1 MNLQR
6 NYRGALALWWLAS
19 SLSAASLGTPL
30 GSEVSITLDATDR
43 DQRQWLIIGPLKG
56 AGAVKLQLEGHG
68 FRKQVDLP
76 VVAGVN
82 TVWSWPLEPGALR
95 ISLTGAWVPTSRVMH
110 LAGSP
115 ARRQLDWLLISR
127 VSGSERWG
135 YRFEFPE
142 WTLPEGYSPRLELN
156 LASRAGW
163 QVEVDDGNQSR
174 HFTGSAGVE
183 RWAYSPVAWGV
194 NPRLVTVMPQ
204 DAGDES
210 FKVGLHPAGVAP
222 KLPLPVDVATLL
234 AWPVSA
240 WRNPSHEWFQWSA
253 NNVLILVTRSYAV
266 QDDYFKRLAYFVE
279 KTGTRG
285 TLVSDANLS
294 GKHGWNAHDY
304 DATDLARF
312 FTLASQKGFPLNP
325 RERELRGRLAD
336 SGMLKATASG
346 VWQATVGAVLGIS
359 MESPP
364 PLRGFLFTHEGFHG
378 LYFTD
383 QEFRRGVRDLW
394 NQLSRSTQQA
404 FIAFLA
410 ASQYDPAD
418 LPLMIN
424 EFQSYLL
431 QQVRSEWPA
440 YLSGRV
446 LDKATLTPAQKASAL
461 AELLAAAQA
470 LEKIVH
476 ERFGVISGDLRTVW
490 PSD

>member
-1 MNLQR
+1 M
-6 NYRGALALWWLAS
+6 
-19 SLSAASLGTPL
+19 
-30 GSEVSITLDATDR
+30 
-43 DQRQWLIIGPLKG
+43 
-56 AGAVKLQLEGHG
+56 
-68 FRKQVDLP
+68 
-76 VVAGVN
+76 
-82 TVWSWPLEPGALR
+82 
-95 ISLTGAWVPTSRVMH
+95 
-110 LAGSP
+110 
-115 ARRQLDWLLISR
+115 
-127 VSGSERWG
+127 
-135 YRFEFPE
+135 
-142 WTLPEGYSPRLELN
+142 
-156 LASRAGW
+156 
-163 QVEVDDGNQSR
+163 
-174 HFTGSAGVE
+174 
-183 RWAYSPVAWGV
+183 
-194 NPRLVTVMPQ
+194 
-204 DAGDES
+204 
-210 FKVGLHPAGVAP
+210 
-222 KLPLPVDVATLL
+222 
-234 AWPVSA
+234 
-240 WRNPSHEWFQWSA
+240 
-253 NNVLILVTRSYAV
+253 
-266 QDDYFKRLAYFVE
+266 
-279 KTGTRG
+279 
-285 TLVSDANLS
+285 SDANLS

-470 LEKIVH
+470 LEKLVH